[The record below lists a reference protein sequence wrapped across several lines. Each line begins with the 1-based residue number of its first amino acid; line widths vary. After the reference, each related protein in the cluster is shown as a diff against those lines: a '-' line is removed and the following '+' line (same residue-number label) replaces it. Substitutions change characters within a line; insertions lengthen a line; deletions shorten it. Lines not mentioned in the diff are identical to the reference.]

1 MRSSH
6 CVSLTALV
14 LSSLIGSSASA
25 AITVYN
31 DQGLYQ
37 VATTSLSQGL
47 ENFNAY
53 SGNYSSP
60 LVGVAD
66 GVTWTATSNSG
77 FTINNGQMSTA
88 MPGSMNIAFSGVDV
102 YGVYG
107 NFFGTDANGNLA
119 PGLVIVQL
127 ANGSGLTLYVD
138 NPNEFFGFVSNDA
151 PILSI
156 SATAQS
162 FPNPNPVLRASV
174 DNLGFSFVIPAPG
187 AVALLGLAGLVSRRR
202 R

>member
-1 MRSSH
+1 MRLNRFILPS
-6 CVSLTALV
+6 AIIA
-14 LSSLIGSSASA
+14 SSLIGQSASA
-25 AITVYN
+25 AIIIYN

-37 VATTSLSQGL
+37 SATTSLSQGL

-53 SGNYSSP
+53 SGSYTSP
-60 LVGVAD
+60 LVGVAN

-88 MPGSMNIAFSGVDV
+88 MPGAMNVAFSGVDV

-107 NFFGTDANGNLA
+107 NFFGTDVNGNLA
-119 PGLVIVQL
+119 PGLVFVQL
-127 ANGSGLTLYVD
+127 ANGSGSLLYVD
-138 NPNEFFGFVSNDA
+138 NPNQFFGFVSTDA

-156 SATAQS
+156 SASAQS
-162 FPNPNPVLRASV
+162 FPNPDPILRASI

-187 AVALLGLAGLVSRRR
+187 AIAVLGMVGLVARRR